1 VRADMYNNA
10 LNILSILILISSFI
24 LVASKRQN
32 AYITAFRVQSIFLAL
47 ISLLVSA
54 VSMYLSRK
62 FDEIIIIFA
71 LIVIFKVIIIPAALK
86 RTSSKVEYTVEKDF
100 FINIPFS
107 ILICCG
113 LVFLSWYV
121 VYNIQGI
128 KDSDTRNYLI
138 YSISVVLIGL
148 FFMISRKK
156 AIGQIVGFLVIENGM
171 FMAAML
177 STEGMPM
184 FVELGL
190 FFDLLT
196 AFLIMGIF
204 VFKINNTFESIDIN
218 KLKNLKG

>member
-1 VRADMYNNA
+1 MYNNA
-10 LNILSILILISSFI
+10 LNFLSILILISSFI
-24 LVASKRQN
+24 LVANKRQN
-32 AYITAFRVQSIFLAL
+32 AYITTFKFQSILLAAV
-47 ISLLVSA
+47 SLLVS
-54 VSMYLSRK
+54 VTSMYETKK
-62 FDEIIIIFA
+62 FDEVIIIFA
-71 LIVIFKVIIIPAALK
+71 LIIIFKVILIPIVLK
-86 RTSSKVEYTVEKDF
+86 KTTAKVEYTVEKDF

-107 ILICCG
+107 MLICCG

-121 VYNIQGI
+121 IYGI
-128 KDSDTRNYLI
+128 KGITDSNTKNYLT
-138 YSISVVLIGL
+138 YSVSVVMIGL